1 MLPPN
6 NDKMPKTQPVQRGT
20 TKPFRVKGQV
30 KTSPESDWYVD
41 VADGSVD
48 GWSVVHKFGAA
59 NVGTTYTPVCEGGFY
74 RTPQVAGATTLRIKA
89 GGDANDTAAGTGAR
103 EVTLEGLNATGAEI
117 VETIATNGASA
128 STATTN
134 SFIRL
139 HRLYV
144 SASGTYATQSTG
156 SHVGDIVVE
165 NSAGTEDWATITSTD
180 FARGQSQIAVYSIP
194 TGKKG
199 FIKEVF
205 MSIDTNKSVD
215 VTFFQRENIL
225 ETAAPYTPMR
235 LITEAKGLSGPFSLP
250 IQTPINGFDGP
261 CDIGFMAKVSTGTAD
276 LTVDFEILLKDEA

>member
-1 MLPPN
+1 
-6 NDKMPKTQPVQRGT
+6 MPKTQPVKRGT
-20 TKPFRVKGQV
+20 TKPVRVKGQV

-41 VADGSVD
+41 VADGAID

-103 EVTLEGLNATGAEI
+103 EVTLEGLDATGAEI

-156 SHVGDIVVE
+156 SHVGDIV
-165 NSAGTEDWATITSTD
+165 
-180 FARGQSQIAVYSIP
+180 QIAVYSIP

-205 MSIDTNKSVD
+205 MSIDTNKTVD
-215 VTFFQRENIL
+215 VTFFQRKNIL